1 MGNLKSFTRQKPRQ
15 LPVILLAD
23 ISGSMSGNGKIQS
36 LNFAIREM
44 IESLSQ
50 ESHVSVEI
58 NLAIITFGGQAKIH
72 TPLSNIRNITWVDM
86 TANGSTP
93 MGAALQLVTTMFQD
107 KTVISGRDYRPTI
120 VLVSDGQPTDDY
132 QSALQTLL
140 RDERA
145 SKGFRM
151 ALAIGD
157 DADKAVLQAFLADEE
172 NNRVFEAKNSSKIRD
187 FFRLVT
193 MSVSSRSKSSDPN
206 SGNILSHIPDL
217 DWEL

>member
-1 MGNLKSFTRQKPRQ
+1 MRSLKSFKSQKKRP

-23 ISGSMSGNGKIQS
+23 VSGSMSVDGKIQS

-44 IESLSQ
+44 IESLAE
-50 ESHVSVEI
+50 ESDVRAEI
-58 NLAIITFGGQAKIH
+58 QLSIITFGGQANIH
-72 TPLSNIRNITWVDM
+72 TPLSNVNSISWTDM
-86 TANGSTP
+86 TASGGTP
-93 MGAALQLVTTMFQD
+93 MGGAFQLCTTMFQD
-107 KTVISGRDYRPTI
+107 RNSISGRAYRPTI

-132 QSALQTLL
+132 GSALQALL
-140 RDERA
+140 SDERA

-157 DADKAVLQAFLADEE
+157 DADKRVLQEFLADAE
-172 NNRVFEAKNSSKIRD
+172 NNRVFEAHEARRIRD
-187 FFRLVT
+187 FFQLVT
-193 MSVSSRSKSSDPN
+193 MSVSSRSKSANPN